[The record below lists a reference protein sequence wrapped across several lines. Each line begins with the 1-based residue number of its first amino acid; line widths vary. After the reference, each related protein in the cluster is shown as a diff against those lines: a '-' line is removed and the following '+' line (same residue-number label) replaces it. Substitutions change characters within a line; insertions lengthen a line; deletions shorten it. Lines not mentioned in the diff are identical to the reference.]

1 MMGNQFVVLLEP
13 ARTVLAQVGQFLVN
27 ILLVIIILLI
37 GWVIS
42 GIIKTVVTKVL
53 RAVKLDELSD
63 RIELDKLLAKGGV
76 PYSLSELLGVIAY
89 WIGLLLT
96 FIVAVNAVGLTVAAD
111 LLNKVVLYVPN
122 IIAAIFILILAMFI
136 SVLLKNIVQ
145 ASAVN
150 AGISQ
155 ANLLSKIVQIIV
167 MVFAIAIA
175 LEQLQI
181 GAEIIKLV
189 ISIALG
195 SIGLA
200 VALAFGFGCQGIASK
215 SVSDFLDKLKKK

>member
-1 MMGNQFVVLLEP
+1 MGNQFVVLLEP

>member
-1 MMGNQFVVLLEP
+1 VLLEP

>member
-1 MMGNQFVVLLEP
+1 MGNQFVVLLEP

-27 ILLVIIILLI
+27 ILLVIFILVI
-37 GWVIS
+37 GWILSRVV
-42 GIIKTVVTKVL
+42 KAVVTRIL

-63 RIELDKLLAKGGV
+63 RIELDKVLSKGGI
-76 PYSLSELLGVIAY
+76 PYSLSELLGIVAY
-89 WIGLLLT
+89 WIGILLT
-96 FIVAVNAVGLTVAAD
+96 FVVAVNAIGLTVAAD

-122 IIAAIFILILAMFI
+122 IIAAIFILILGMFV
-136 SVLLKNIVQ
+136 SVVLKNIVQ

-155 ANLLSKIVQIIV
+155 ANLLSKLVQIVI
-167 MVFAIAIA
+167 MVFAVAIS

-181 GAEIIKLV
+181 GAKIIELT
-189 ISIALG
+189 ISIMLG

-200 VALAFGFGCQGIASK
+200 IALAFGFGCQSIAAK
-215 SVSDFLDKLKKK
+215 GVSEFLDKLKKK

>member
-1 MMGNQFVVLLEP
+1 MGNQFVVLLEP

-53 RAVKLDELSD
+53 RAVKLDELAD

-76 PYSLSELLGVIAY
+76 PYSLSELLGVLAY

-122 IIAAIFILILAMFI
+122 VIAAIFILILAMFI

-155 ANLLSKIVQIIV
+155 ANLLSKIV
-167 MVFAIAIA
+167 
-175 LEQLQI
+175 
-181 GAEIIKLV
+181 
-189 ISIALG
+189 
-195 SIGLA
+195 
-200 VALAFGFGCQGIASK
+200 
-215 SVSDFLDKLKKK
+215 

>member
-1 MMGNQFVVLLEP
+1 MGNQFVVLLEP

-42 GIIKTVVTKVL
+42 GIIKSVVTKVL